1 MMGNSAGGSNTIG
14 SRNVILGNY
23 AGQSHVSGDENT
35 YISNYAGRCMCN
47 GSTNIAI
54 GKCAMLG
61 SSTVSSNT
69 GSNNIAI
76 GQEAGLQLTSGS
88 CNIFLGGYAGD
99 AITQGSCNVAI
110 GYNVAL
116 DSATSDLQLAIG
128 RGTQH
133 WIKGDS
139 SFNACLADG
148 KLSVSS
154 SGIVTA
160 VSGIITYYGDGSN
173 LTGVGG
179 CSGVGTFDAAAGVA
193 HTINSYTIASETFET
208 SEYTIFA
215 GIGSGIQSQKIL
227 VMEDGTTAYS
237 QEYGVMYNNDT
248 QLVSASARIVSGDI
262 RVEVIPET
270 GVTGLTTYRFS
281 RQTT

>member
-1 MMGNSAGGSNTIG
+1 M
-14 SRNVILGNY
+14 NVTLSGILTAY
-23 AGQSHVSGDENT
+23 AD
-35 YISNYAGRCMCN
+35 
-47 GSTNIAI
+47 
-54 GKCAMLG
+54 
-61 SSTVSSNT
+61 T
-69 GSNNIAI
+69 GI
-76 GQEAGLQLTSGS
+76 
-88 CNIFLGGYAGD
+88 
-99 AITQGSCNVAI
+99 V
-110 GYNVAL
+110 
-116 DSATSDLQLAIG
+116 SAT
-128 RGTQH
+128 
-133 WIKGDS
+133 KY
-139 SFNACLADG
+139 C
-148 KLSVSS
+148 
-154 SGIVTA
+154 
-160 VSGIITYYGDGSN
+160 GDGSA

-179 CSGVGTFDAAAGVA
+179 CSGVGTFDAAPGVA